1 MPARVVLAALLALFL
16 VPAAHT
22 TLGQQADLPR
32 TAKSVYGNVE
42 SQLSDLVQQAVRGGI
57 AASVALATQAPVSD
71 GDRVAVTIYLSGDPG
86 TVVRALER
94 RDAVVANVDTGL
106 IEAYVD
112 LLDVPDL
119 SDLPGVMRVALIRP
133 PVPLGRRRDILSA
146 VGTGSVVSE
155 AVTVHN
161 AARHH
166 NAGIIG
172 RGVKVG
178 VIDGGFIDLR
188 QIQDD
193 GELPSKIRA
202 RCYSR
207 IGRFNSRLANCELD
221 TDHGTAV
228 AEALLD
234 VAPGVALYISN
245 PQSFTD
251 LRRTMRWMANQGVK
265 IINHSVGWIWN
276 GPGDGTTD
284 IANSP
289 LRTVAEAAERGV
301 LWVNAAG
308 NGARDG
314 WSGPFRDRDSDG
326 RHEFTTGRLERN
338 RVRLSDGGAIL
349 LQLRWQDGWGGA
361 ETDLDLY
368 LRDASGTT
376 VARAVDQQSG
386 FASHIPLELL
396 FFSSFGAGRAV
407 RDYFIEIEHFA
418 GPAPA
423 WVQVED
429 FFGQH
434 DLRFFQPGRSTG
446 NPAESAAP
454 GVLAVGAANW
464 RNTTAI
470 ERFRQARPGRRRSG
484 QLGGVRP
491 LARHQSSLAARRRTG
506 RAPAA
511 ARARAHT
518 RAAGRPT
525 EAVRPTPR
533 REAEQHLGLRFRLV
547 GDPLTPSPPR
557 LAPDRRFVAVSFEPG
572 R

>member
-1 MPARVVLAALLALFL
+1 MVTPARVVLAALLALFL

-22 TLGQQADLPR
+22 TLGQQSDLPR
-32 TAKSVYGNVE
+32 TTKPAYGNVE

-57 AASVALATQAPVSD
+57 AASGALAALAPVSD
-71 GDRVAVTIYLSGDPG
+71 DDRVAVTIYLSGDPG
-86 TVVRALER
+86 AVVRALELR
-94 RDAVVANVDTGL
+94 GAVVANVDTGL

-112 LLDVPDL
+112 LLDVPDV
-119 SDLPGVMRVALIRP
+119 SDLPGVTRVALIRP
-133 PVPLGRRRDILSA
+133 PKPLGRPRDALST

-166 NAGIIG
+166 KAGITG

-188 QIQDD
+188 QIQTD
-193 GELPSKIRA
+193 GELPPNIRA
-202 RCYSR
+202 RCYWR
-207 IGRFNSRLANCELD
+207 VGRFNSRLANCELD
-221 TDHGTAV
+221 TEHGTAV

-234 VAPGVALYISN
+234 VAPGVTLYISN

-265 IINHSVGWIWN
+265 IINHSVGWVWN
-276 GPGDGTTD
+276 GPGDGTTV
-284 IANSP
+284 IPNSP
-289 LRTVAEAAERGV
+289 LRTVAEATERGV

-326 RHEFTTGRLERN
+326 WHEFTASRLERN
-338 RVRLSDGGAIL
+338 RVRLRADGAIL
-349 LQLRWQDGWGGA
+349 LQLRWQSTWGGA
-361 ETDLDLY
+361 ETDMDLY

-376 VARAVDQQSG
+376 VARAIDQQSG

-396 FFSSFGAGRAV
+396 FFSPSGAGSAV
-407 RDYFIEIEHFA
+407 RNYFIEIEHFA

-429 FFGQH
+429 FFGPH
-434 DLRFFQPGRSTG
+434 DLRLYQPGRSIG

-464 RNTTAI
+464 RNKTAI
-470 ERFRQARPGRRRSG
+470 EGFSSRGPTRDGRVKPDLVGADRGNSAVFGPWRGTSQASPHVAG
-484 QLGGVRP
+484 
-491 LARHQSSLAARRRTG
+491 LAALLLQQERTLTPEQLAARLKQSARRRGTKPNNIWG
-506 RAPAA
+506 YGFAWLQNP
-511 ARARAHT
+511 
-518 RAAGRPT
+518 
-525 EAVRPTPR
+525 
-533 REAEQHLGLRFRLV
+533 
-547 GDPLTPSPPR
+547 
-557 LAPDRRFVAVSFEPG
+557 
-572 R
+572 